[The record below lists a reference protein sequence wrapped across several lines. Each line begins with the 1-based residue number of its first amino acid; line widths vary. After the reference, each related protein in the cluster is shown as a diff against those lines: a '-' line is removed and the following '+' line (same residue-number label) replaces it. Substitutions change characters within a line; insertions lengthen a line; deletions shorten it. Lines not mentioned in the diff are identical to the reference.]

1 MTPRVPRM
9 EPSTQPP
16 LPAAAPPT
24 RSAFFSFGAHLRFWL
39 VAAGVL
45 FVDLAT
51 KHWAFESLD
60 PHEERSIISG
70 WILFRRS
77 LNDGAVFGSFSGQV
91 ELFILA
97 SVFALGF
104 VIYLFARSAPG
115 HWWFH
120 LALALV
126 LAGALGNLYD
136 RAWMKADILR
146 ETRDGATGTVM
157 IGTIIVQDADGVV
170 LGDWPEG
177 THPRRFDFARG
188 DLALVRQGV
197 VRDFIKIV
205 PRFPAWV
212 PRLAGR
218 DIWPWVFN
226 IADSALVCGVIMLL
240 VTTWPPHR
248 RPAVE
253 PGAP

>member
-1 MTPRVPRM
+1 MDSPT
-9 EPSTQPP
+9 SSP
-16 LPAAAPPT
+16 LPGAAPPT
-24 RSAFFSFGAHLRFWL
+24 GSAFFSYWAQSRFWL

-45 FVDLAT
+45 MVDLAT

-104 VIYLFARSAPG
+104 VVYLFARSAPG

-146 ETRDGATGTVM
+146 ETRDGATGTVF
-157 IGTIIVQDADGVV
+157 IGTMIVQDADGVV

-177 THPRRFDFARG
+177 TNPRRFDLARA
-188 DLALVRQGV
+188 DLKLVRQGV

-240 VTTWPPHR
+240 LTTWPTHGR
-248 RPAVE
+248 RARNPE
-253 PGAP
+253 SP